1 MKKLKSG
8 KRFLYTAA
16 SLLLSIFII
25 LYVFNMIFGN
35 VIVKHNYTDGYQ
47 YTDYDVRLE
56 NTIDWYIT
64 DYLAG
69 QFEIEDY
76 LMIST
81 CYMDFELRAGENSTK
96 DFNYIAVLPS
106 DSFDKMRNMIM
117 HDELVRDC
125 DEALLKQKDAMAL
138 SFGQAYLLEVGIGD
152 KVEFNKQVYTVALI
166 YEMPAA
172 FTYEDSFCAYVR
184 AEAVDGYDTLFQDDH
199 GVSIT
204 YLKFSE
210 KDRDRGL
217 TYIHDHYYKQN
228 GLYARYG
235 NNFMSLATEEEMEAQ
250 RSQAYKLPDVEYG
263 IAMYSLRS
271 NLIRL
276 TTYTILG
283 VLLVVTLQIYENH
296 KQLMINCKR
305 YAIYRVLGYSRKR
318 FFFNRFVKALLYGS
332 VTCVSAIFIL
342 CKWHFVTMTKM
353 AFYELLT
360 PMPLVILIVA
370 ITVSLIAL
378 YEFRDLMLVS
388 ILKSEE

>member
-8 KRFLYTAA
+8 KKFLYTVI

-25 LYVFNMIFGN
+25 LYILNMLFGN
-35 VIVKHNYTDGYQ
+35 VIIKHNKTDGYK
-47 YTDYDVRLE
+47 YIDYDVRLE
-56 NTIDWYIT
+56 NSVNWYIT
-64 DYLAG
+64 DYLAK

-106 DSFDKMRNMIM
+106 DSFDKMRKMIM
-117 HDELVRDC
+117 HDELIRDC

-138 SFGQAYLLEVGIGD
+138 SSSQAYLLEVGVGD
-152 KVEFNKQVYTVALI
+152 KVEFNKRTYTVALI
-166 YEMPAA
+166 YDAA
-172 FTYEDSFCAYVR
+172 IYFTYEDSFCAYVR

-210 KDRDRGL
+210 QDRDKAL
-217 TYIHDHYYKQN
+217 TYIHDNYYQQKW
-228 GLYARYG
+228 LYAQYG
-235 NNFMSLATEEEMEAQ
+235 DAFFNLATEDEIEKQ
-250 RSQAYKLPDVEYG
+250 RRQAYELPDVEYG
-263 IAMYSLRS
+263 IAMYSMRS

-283 VLLVVTLQIYENH
+283 ILLVVALQIYENH

-332 VTCVSAIFIL
+332 VTCTSAIFIL
-342 CKWHFVTMTKM
+342 CKWRFAVITKL
-353 AFYELLT
+353 ALYELLT
-360 PMPLVILIVA
+360 PMPLVVLIVA
-370 ITVSLIAL
+370 VTVSLIAL